1 MNKELKISLD
11 DNVIRNAK
19 KIANNHKE
27 SLSKMIEDY
36 LKFVINNTNL
46 NKKNQNLSK
55 KLTLAPIVK
64 DLLGSITIS
73 KNIDYDKVKYEYLR
87 EKYLN
92 D

>member
-19 KIANNHKE
+19 IIANKHKE
-27 SLSKMIEDY
+27 SLSEMIENY
-36 LKFVINNTNL
+36 LKFVINNAGIIKENR
-46 NKKNQNLSK
+46 NVNK